1 MTVDM
6 FIYFYFS
13 LIGVNDGFVLG
24 KGEACESY
32 EEEML
37 EVKVSF
43 KIQFIYVTGCWLLVA
58 RNQREATSN

>member
-1 MTVDM
+1 MTVDV
-6 FIYFYFS
+6 FINFYFS

-37 EVKVSF
+37 EVKFHSKF
-43 KIQFIYVTGCWLLVA
+43 SL
-58 RNQREATSN
+58 